1 MAVVINS
8 ISYLLPSLQGGA
20 GRRVSCFF
28 GTIFVDT
35 HSRNIKTINN
45 MQKGNIGVTT
55 ENIFPVI
62 KKFLYSDHEIF
73 LREMVS
79 NAVDA
84 TQKLKTLAQTGD
96 FKGEAGDLTV
106 HISLDEKNKTLTIS
120 DRGIGMTAEEI
131 DKYINQIAFSGV
143 TDFLDKYKD
152 SANAI
157 IGHFGLGFYSA
168 FMVSKKVEIVT
179 RSYQE
184 GAKAVKWSCDGS
196 PEFTLEEVEKADR
209 GSDIILYIDD
219 DCKEFLEKNKIQ
231 ELLNKYCKFM
241 AVPIAFGKK
250 TEWKDGKQVDTDE
263 DNIINNVEPLWTKA
277 PSSLKD
283 EDYQSFYR
291 TLYPMQD
298 EPLFWI
304 HLNVDYP
311 FNLTGILY
319 FPRIKSNLELQR
331 NKIQLYCNQVFVT
344 DQVEGIVPEFLTL
357 LHGVIDSPDIPLNVS
372 RSYLQ
377 SDANVKKIS
386 TYITKKVADRLAA
399 IFKEDRKQ
407 YEEKWDDLKLF
418 INYGMLTQE
427 DFYDRAKDFTLL
439 KDVEGKY
446 FTLEEYKTL
455 IKGEQTDKDGN
466 LIYLY
471 ANNKEEQYT
480 YIEAAKQKGYSV
492 LLFDGDL
499 DTPVASNLF
508 EQKLEKT
515 RFTRVDSD
523 IIDRLIVKD
532 DAPKNELDQEQSD
545 NLSEVFRSQMPAIE
559 KTEFHVEVQA
569 LGESAQPVI
578 ITQSEYMR
586 RMKDMSRFQSGMA
599 FYGQMPDMYTIVLN
613 CNHPLVKNVLNDT
626 TANTS
631 EALKPILSELKG
643 LDARMAVINQE
654 QSKKKYDELTQEEKD
669 EKTNTQ
675 KAIDEQKDKKKQ
687 IIADYAK
694 GNSIVHQLID
704 LALLQNGML
713 KGAALDKFLKRSIDL
728 IK

>member
-1 MAVVINS
+1 
-8 ISYLLPSLQGGA
+8 
-20 GRRVSCFF
+20 
-28 GTIFVDT
+28 
-35 HSRNIKTINN
+35 

-613 CNHPLVKNVLNDT
+613 SNHPLVKNVLNDT

-669 EKTNTQ
+669 EKANTQ

>member
-1 MAVVINS
+1 
-8 ISYLLPSLQGGA
+8 
-20 GRRVSCFF
+20 
-28 GTIFVDT
+28 
-35 HSRNIKTINN
+35 

-84 TQKLKTLAQTGD
+84 TQKMKTLAERGD
-96 FKGEAGDLTV
+96 FKGELGDLTV
-106 HISLDEKNKTLTIS
+106 RVSLDADKGTLTIS
-120 DRGIGMTAEEI
+120 DRGIGMTEEEI

-143 TDFLDKYKD
+143 NDFLDKYKD
-152 SANAI
+152 NANAI
-157 IGHFGLGFYSA
+157 IGHFGLGFYSS

-179 RSYQE
+179 RSYKD

-196 PEFTLEEVEKADR
+196 PEFEISDAEKEDR
-209 GSDIILYIDD
+209 GSDIILHIDD
-219 DCKEFLEKNKIQ
+219 DCKEFLDKIKIQ

-241 AVPIAFGKK
+241 PVPVAFGKK
-250 TEWKDGKQVDTDE
+250 SEWKDGKQVDTDE
-263 DNIINNVEPLWTKA
+263 DNIINNVEPLWTKT
-277 PSSLKD
+277 PSTLKD
-283 EDYQSFYR
+283 EDYKAFYR

-386 TYITKKVADRLAA
+386 TYITKKVADRLNS
-399 IFKEDRKQ
+399 IFKENRKE

-418 INYGMLTQE
+418 IHYGMLSQD
-427 DFYDRAKDFTLL
+427 DFYERAKDFALL
-439 KDVEGKY
+439 KDVEGKHY
-446 FTLEEYKTL
+446 TYDEYKTL
-455 IKGEQTDKDGN
+455 IKDNQTDKDGN
-466 LIYLY
+466 LVYLY
-471 ANNKEEQYT
+471 STDKDAQYSF
-480 YIEAAKQKGYSV
+480 IESAKAKGYSV
-492 LLFDGDL
+492 LLFDGQL
-499 DTPVASNLF
+499 DVPMASML
-508 EQKLEKT
+508 EQKLEKS

-523 IIDRLIVKD
+523 VVDHLIVKD
-532 DAPKNELDQEQSD
+532 DKKEETLDKETSD
-545 NLSEVFRSQMPAIE
+545 NLSEIFRSQMPKLDKA
-559 KTEFHVEVQA
+559 EFFVQVEA
-569 LGESAQPVI
+569 LGEQALPVI

-586 RMKDMSRFQSGMA
+586 RMKDMSRYQAGMA
-599 FYGQMPDMYTIVLN
+599 FYAQMPDAYNIVLN
-613 CNHPLVKNVLNDT
+613 SDHALIKGIIESGN
-626 TANTS
+626 TACAD
-631 EALKPILSELKG
+631 ELKPVVSEMKG
-643 LDARMAVINQE
+643 LQARIAALH
-654 QSKKKYDELTQEEKD
+654 QSQSGKKPEEISQEEKD
-669 EKTNTQ
+669 DLKTTEKSL
-675 KAIDEQKDKKKQ
+675 DEQRAKKND
-687 IIADYAK
+687 ILTTFAK
-694 GNSIVHQLID
+694 GNKVVHQLID

-713 KGAALDKFLKRSIDL
+713 KGAALDAFLKRSVDM